1 MNNKAFEEWYKK
13 EYCVPLEYLE
23 NRDGADIKEAFE
35 AGQRQMNERCAEIL
49 EERKF
54 KDTRQGKIT
63 LMMGVANKALNY
75 AIKAIRKETKP

>member
-1 MNNKAFEEWYKK
+1 MSGNKEFK
-13 EYCVPLEYLE
+13 EFFVNYYVKHGFVYSE
-23 NRDGADIKEAFE
+23 KEALEFFE